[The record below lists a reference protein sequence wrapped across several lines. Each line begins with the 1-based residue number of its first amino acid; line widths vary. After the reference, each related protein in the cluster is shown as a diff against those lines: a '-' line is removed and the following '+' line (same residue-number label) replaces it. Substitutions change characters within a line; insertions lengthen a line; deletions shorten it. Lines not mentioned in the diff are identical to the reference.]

1 MIRDIESAS
10 LRDAVLDVGFAETQ
24 FWMLA
29 LPQTAKNG
37 VFLVR
42 GYLEQVP
49 PGLFGTLR
57 MVNKHSVLR
66 ACVSDALRCINL
78 G

>member
-1 MIRDIESAS
+1 M
-10 LRDAVLDVGFAETQ
+10 LRARLSETQ

-29 LPQTAKNG
+29 LPQTAKNW

-49 PGLFGTLR
+49 PGLIGVMR
-57 MVNKHSVLR
+57 KVNKHSIMR
-66 ACVSDALRCINL
+66 TCVSDALRCINL

>member
-1 MIRDIESAS
+1 M
-10 LRDAVLDVGFAETQ
+10 LRARLSETQ
-24 FWMLA
+24 CWMLA

-66 ACVSDALRCINL
+66 ACVSDALRCIYL

>member
-1 MIRDIESAS
+1 MLKARLS
-10 LRDAVLDVGFAETQ
+10 ETQ

-49 PGLFGTLR
+49 LGLIGVMR
-57 MVNKHSVLR
+57 KVNKHSFLR
-66 ACVSDALRCINL
+66 ACVSDALRCIYL